1 MVVLK
6 KRAKRMAVAGMS
18 MVFLMLVAAAAVP
31 FYVRGPTSAEPMV
44 LNMPRG
50 SWTGAGERREDRA
63 SLRVMTL
70 NMAHGRSDGWH
81 QALQRRVTIESNL
94 DAMADVLLREK
105 PDVVA
110 LQEADGPSLWSGKFD
125 HAQYLADKAGFP
137 HLCRGEHV
145 NGMKLSYGTGLLSRL
160 PMDHS
165 VSRTFASSPP
175 TPPKGFVVCT
185 VRWPAD
191 PAVEI
196 DVVSVHLDFLRQAV
210 RRRQVREMIAELSGR
225 GNPLVVMGD
234 LNCEWE
240 GEDAPIRTLAEEL
253 DLTAYE
259 PDAEGMDTFPSHE
272 KRFDWILL
280 SSELRFVK
288 HETIDDVVS
297 DHRAVVA
304 EIEVACEEGSSEVC
318 P

>member
-6 KRAKRMAVAGMS
+6 KRVKRMAVAGVS
-18 MVFLMLVAAAAVP
+18 LVLLMLVAAAAVP
-31 FYVRGPTSAEPMV
+31 FCVRGPTAAEPMV
-44 LNMPRG
+44 LNTSRG
-50 SWTGAGERREDRA
+50 SGPGERREGRA

-81 QALQRRVTIESNL
+81 QALLTRATIESNL
-94 DAMADVLLREK
+94 DAMADVLSREK

-110 LQEADGPSLWSGKFD
+110 IQEADGPSLWSGKFD
-125 HAQYLADKAGFP
+125 HAQYLADEAEFP

-145 NGMKLSYGTGLLSRL
+145 SGMKLSYGTGLLSRL
-160 PMDHS
+160 PMDQS

-185 VRWPAD
+185 VRWPAN
-191 PAVEI
+191 PVVEI

-210 RRRQVREMIAELSGR
+210 RRRQVREMIAELSR
-225 GNPLVVMGD
+225 RKNPLVVMGD

-240 GEDAPIRTLAEEL
+240 DEDAPIHTLVEEL
-253 DLTAYE
+253 DLTAYQ
-259 PDAEGMDTFPSHE
+259 PDAEGLDTYPSRE
-272 KRFDWILL
+272 ERLDWILV
-280 SSELRFVK
+280 SSDLRFVK

-304 EIEVACEEGSSEVC
+304 EIEVAAEERQPGIR